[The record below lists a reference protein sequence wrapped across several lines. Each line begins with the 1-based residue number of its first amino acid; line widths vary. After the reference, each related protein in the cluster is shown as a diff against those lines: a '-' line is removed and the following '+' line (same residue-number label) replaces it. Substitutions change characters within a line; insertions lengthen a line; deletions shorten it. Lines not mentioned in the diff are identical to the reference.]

1 LTPPN
6 PPDMSLT
13 GGESARS
20 GTLRRH
26 ISRVYERG
34 AITRS
39 DGTEW
44 SIHPVGLPQAEG
56 EALRDL
62 AVTVGARRTIETG
75 MGPGMSTLFLCEAL
89 LASRD
94 DTARHVAIDPLQQML
109 FENVGLESIRTAGV
123 SALVEFIDEP
133 ADIALPMLLRER
145 RGTYDL
151 GLVDGDHHFDNAFI
165 DCFYLYQLLKPGGT
179 LAVDDVWMPAVD
191 LVVRYLTTNLDCRLI
206 AHPTEG
212 KNRAGKL
219 AVLETPAS
227 PTIRPWDSFVPF
239 TQEGRRRGFRARRGG
254 RSAG

>member
-1 LTPPN
+1 VT
-6 PPDMSLT
+6 
-13 GGESARS
+13 SAGNGSDRAE
-20 GTLRRH
+20 TLRRH

-34 AITRS
+34 AIVRA

-56 EALRDL
+56 QALRDL
-62 AVTVGARRTIETG
+62 AVSVGARRTIETG

-89 LASRD
+89 LASGD
-94 DTARHVAIDPLQQML
+94 DAARHVAIDPLQQML

-133 ADIALPMLLRER
+133 ADIALPMLLREQ

-191 LVVRYLTTNLDCRLI
+191 LVVRYLSTNLDCRLI

-212 KNRAGKL
+212 TERAGKL
-219 AVLETPAS
+219 AVLETPRS
-227 PTIRPWDSFVPF
+227 PKMRPWDSFVPF
-239 TQEGRRRGFRARRGG
+239 APKGSARRRFWARRGR